1 VAGGVLTV
9 SAAFRDP
16 VRDQVGLLAF
26 ADGEP
31 SFRSARNSA
40 EGFAAGWRPVPVISK
55 TPISEMAPKRF
66 VTSPISH
73 PFPVEGGN
81 RDILG

>member
-1 VAGGVLTV
+1 
-9 SAAFRDP
+9 
-16 VRDQVGLLAF
+16 
-26 ADGEP
+26 
-31 SFRSARNSA
+31 
-40 EGFAAGWRPVPVISK
+40 
-55 TPISEMAPKRF
+55 MAPKRF